1 LRLPDSTTF
10 AQYAIDHL
18 KHLLGSKMMV
28 DFNESVVAKYQNDR
42 LGGGAAPKTINEDV
56 GYLLRIPRECQIFA
70 VKRLLGQLRCVVSN
84 DSRQFA

>member
-1 LRLPDSTTF
+1 MSQWSPNIRTI
-10 AQYAIDHL
+10 AW
-18 KHLLGSKMMV
+18 
-28 DFNESVVAKYQNDR
+28 
-42 LGGGAAPKTINEDV
+42 GGAAPKTINEDV